1 MRRMQ
6 EWFEKVFSYSPPMFH
21 GRGVFQYTYGIVP
34 FRKPITVV
42 VGEPIPVEKVENPT
56 DEQVQELHAKYLD
69 GLKDVYNKYNDKYGD
84 TNVKLTIA

>member
-21 GRGVFQYTYGIVP
+21 GRGVFQYTYGFVP